1 MEGFR
6 FLGALVGAYLLGALP
21 VGYAITWS
29 AKKVDIRTL
38 GSGHTGGTNV
48 LRVAGALP
56 AALTVL
62 CDAAKGYGAV
72 ALARALAPGL
82 PWVAALAGA
91 LTVLGHNHSVFLAFK
106 GGVGTMTT
114 FGVALALMPWG
125 AVGAGLMGLAV
136 VAARRYASLGS
147 LTFAA
152 FVPLACLLGA
162 ALGAWPWA
170 YLLFAIPSSLFSVW
184 ELRHN
189 IQRLRQGTER
199 KIGQRV
205 DLPTDPPAAP

>member
-1 MEGFR
+1 MDGLR
-6 FLGALVGAYLLGALP
+6 FLGALVGAYLLGSLP
-21 VGYAITWS
+21 VGYAITWL
-29 AKKVDIRTL
+29 AKKVDIRTM

-62 CDAAKGYGAV
+62 CDAAKGYAAIV
-72 ALARALAPGL
+72 LARTLAPGL
-82 PWVAALAGA
+82 PWVAALAGVF
-91 LTVLGHNHSVFLAFK
+91 TVLGHNHSVFLAFK

-114 FGVALALMPWG
+114 FGAALALMPWG
-125 AVGAGLMGLAV
+125 AAGAVLAGCAAI
-136 VAARRYASLGS
+136 AARRYASLGS
-147 LTFAA
+147 LTFAGA
-152 FVPLACLLGA
+152 LPFACLLGA

-170 YLLFAIPSSLFSVW
+170 YLLFAVISSLFSVW

-205 DLPTDPPAAP
+205 ETPAAR

>member
-1 MEGFR
+1 MDELR
-6 FLGALVGAYLLGALP
+6 FVFALAGAYLLGALP
-21 VGYAITWS
+21 AGYAITWV
-29 AKKVDIRTL
+29 AKKVDIRTM

-72 ALARALAPGL
+72 ALVRALAPGL
-82 PWVAALAGA
+82 PWLAALAGVLA
-91 LTVLGHNHSVFLAFK
+91 VLGHNHSVFLAFR
-106 GGVGTMTT
+106 GGVGTMAS

-125 AVGAGLMGLAV
+125 AAAAALAGLAV
-136 VAARRYASLGS
+136 IVAWRYASLGS

-152 FVPLACLLGA
+152 AVPLACLIGA
-162 ALGAWPWA
+162 SLGAWPWP
-170 YLLFAIPSSLFSVW
+170 YLLFALLSSAFAAW

-189 IQRLRQGTER
+189 IRRLRQGTER

-205 DLPTDPPAAP
+205 EPPADRPTAR